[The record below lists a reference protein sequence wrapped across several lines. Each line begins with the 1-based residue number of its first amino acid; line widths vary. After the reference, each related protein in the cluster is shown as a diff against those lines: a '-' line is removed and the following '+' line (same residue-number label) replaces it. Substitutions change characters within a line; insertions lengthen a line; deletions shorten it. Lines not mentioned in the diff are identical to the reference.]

1 MNGEFLV
8 ILQKINY
15 WMEYVTEISWLLC
28 ESNSKIQKRKEKRL
42 LLLTIAIVSTENAKL
57 LFSTKK

>member
-1 MNGEFLV
+1 MNGESLV

-42 LLLTIAIVSTENAKL
+42 LLLTIAIVSIENAKL